1 LLTEQWHPD
10 AQGIPAGANHLGSL
24 ARGIQKLAGTDFDV
38 RGVIQLTGTQA
49 EAAGAAFPAAQTGIK
64 LGRKCKRLHFLQAA
78 GWQSEDGKVIGRYVL
93 HYAGGEKAS
102 LDVVY
107 GADTLDWWKGAA
119 ETKTPQS
126 ATVAWTGTN
135 PATEA
140 LGTSLRLFKRA
151 YDNPKPDLTI
161 ETLDFVSTQAE
172 SAPFLV
178 ALTVE
183 D

>member
-1 LLTEQWHPD
+1 M
-10 AQGIPAGANHLGSL
+10 
-24 ARGIQKLAGTDFDV
+24 
-38 RGVIQLTGTQA
+38 
-49 EAAGAAFPAAQTGIK
+49 
-64 LGRKCKRLHFLQAA
+64 HFLQAA
-78 GWQSEDGKVIGRYVL
+78 GWQAEDGKVIGRYVL

-107 GADTLDWWKGAA
+107 GADTLDWWKGTA
-119 ETKTPQS
+119 EAKPPQS
-126 ATVAWTGTN
+126 GTVVWTGSN

-140 LGTSLRLFKRA
+140 VWSSLRLFKRTC
-151 YDNPKPDLTI
+151 DNPKPDLMI

>member
-1 LLTEQWHPD
+1 LTEQWHPD
-10 AQGIPAGANHLGSL
+10 AQGLPPGVNHLGSL
-24 ARGIQKLAGTDFDV
+24 PRGIQKLDGIEFDV

-78 GWQSEDGKVIGRYVL
+78 GWQSEDGKVIGKYVL
-93 HYAGGEKAS
+93 HYAGGETAS
-102 LDVVY
+102 LNVVY
-107 GADTLDWWKGAA
+107 GVDALDWWKGAA
-119 ETKTPQS
+119 ETKPPQS
-126 ATVAWTGTN
+126 ATVVWTGSN

-140 LGTSLRLFKRA
+140 AGGSLRLFKRT

-178 ALTVE
+178 ALTLE